1 VLQSFTPAQNP
12 RPPYRPQW
20 RRTFPKIEEISP
32 IAHPLAH
39 CYLKMATSVT
49 SATAA
54 VQRTLHK
61 ACFASGSRPPPRTLQ
76 PKARNG
82 DAEPHGAQQAA
93 MRLPA
98 EVPLAATPSLLVAR
112 RAALGLGA
120 SALLLSLWPT
130 SGSAVAATDATELL
144 PASIQLALTPD
155 QRLYDASDPQLRAA
169 AQLLQQALNASD
181 VVEEEALWSKIIAD
195 YGALKQNWVPD
206 LVGRVSG
213 CTLWLLHF
221 VAASGA
227 CVHSACSAQRVRLV
241 CAACRL
247 VPAAHRQHHVACLP

>member
-1 VLQSFTPAQNP
+1 
-12 RPPYRPQW
+12 
-20 RRTFPKIEEISP
+20 
-32 IAHPLAH
+32 
-39 CYLKMATSVT
+39 MATSVI

-54 VQRTLHK
+54 VQRALHK

-76 PKARNG
+76 PRAKNG

-93 MRLPA
+93 MRRPA
-98 EVPLAATPSLLVAR
+98 EVPLAATPPLLVAR

-130 SGSAVAATDATELL
+130 SSSALAATDATELL
-144 PASIQLALTPD
+144 PASIQLALAPD
-155 QRLYDASDPQLRAA
+155 QMLYDASDPQLRAA

-195 YGALKQNWVPD
+195 YGGLKQNWVPD

-213 CTLWLLHF
+213 CTLWQHELLVYTVPALHSEWGWC
-221 VAASGA
+221 VPPAACCLLLINSIM
-227 CVHSACSAQRVRLV
+227 SLACSEQSSAVPGGHTHPMLCAGVGQPRQRAQQAGQAGRGAGRLQ
-241 CAACRL
+241 
-247 VPAAHRQHHVACLP
+247 PQH